1 MRRAHL
7 FACDRVANVWTL
19 SEVAEKSV
27 QSSGYGFEHGEEN
40 QEAVVDRDR
49 RARVSRRRERDVQSI
64 GPAQRGT
71 DLACD
76 R

>member
-7 FACDRVANVWTL
+7 FAGDRVATL
-19 SEVAEKSV
+19 SEVAEKGV
-27 QSSGYGFEHGEEN
+27 QRRGYGFEHGDEKQQADVE
-40 QEAVVDRDR
+40 DCDR